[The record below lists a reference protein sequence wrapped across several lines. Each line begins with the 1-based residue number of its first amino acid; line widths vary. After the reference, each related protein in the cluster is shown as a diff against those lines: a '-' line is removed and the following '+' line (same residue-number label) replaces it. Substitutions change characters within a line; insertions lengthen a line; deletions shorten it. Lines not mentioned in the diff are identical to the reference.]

1 VKRPGKRGLLL
12 VALLAACGSPPPA
25 TAPASSL
32 PPLAP
37 AAPAAPAGAVT
48 PPTSP
53 PTADAPPAAP
63 MSLEER
69 ADRLHREAIVVDTHN
84 DITSAILDDGFDLG
98 KPTGHTATDLVK
110 MKTGG
115 ITAEF
120 FSIYVDHAYYDRPT
134 ARTGGAARRALDM
147 IDITYQQIERHPEA
161 LELALGV
168 ADIRRA
174 KRDGK
179 VAVLL
184 GIEGGHAIENSL
196 YALRDFYRL
205 GVRYMT
211 LTHTN
216 NNDWA
221 DASGFFVS
229 PKPAHHG
236 LTAFGEEVVRE
247 MQRIGMLV
255 DISHVS
261 DETFDAVMRVARA
274 PVIASHSS
282 ARALCDVPRNLTDD
296 QLRALAKNGG
306 VAMVN
311 FFPGFLDPK
320 YRAAQGAFMAKHKS
334 AIDALMQKHLPVS
347 ALQDAMAKMGGA
359 DMPKTP
365 LSVLIDHIDHI
376 AKVAGVDHV
385 GLGSDFDGVPSLPE
399 GLSGMDGLPRIT
411 LELLR
416 RGYSDGD
423 VKKILGENF
432 LRVLGEAEAF
442 AAATKTTLS
451 GDGDLKTIDK

>member
-1 VKRPGKRGLLL
+1 MKHGLLL
-12 VALLAACGSPPPA
+12 VVLLGACGAPPPA
-25 TAPASSL
+25 SAPASAVPALVASS
-32 PPLAP
+32 PPAVATTASQPAAHAEP
-37 AAPAAPAGAVT
+37 AAPL
-48 PPTSP
+48 SI
-53 PTADAPPAAP
+53 
-63 MSLEER
+63 EER
-69 ADRLHREAIVVDTHN
+69 ANRLHREAIVIDTHN

-98 KPTGHTATDLVK
+98 KPNGHTATDLVK
-110 MKTGG
+110 MRAGG

-120 FSIYVDHAYYDRPT
+120 FSIYVDRSFYDHPT

-161 LELALGV
+161 LELARGV

-174 KRDGK
+174 KQDGK
-179 VAVLL
+179 IAVLL

-236 LTAFGEEVVRE
+236 LTPFGDEVVRE

-261 DETFDAVMRVARA
+261 DETFDAVMRVASA

-320 YRAAQGAFMAKHKS
+320 YRAAQGAFMARHKGE
-334 AIDALMQKHLPVS
+334 IDALMQKHLPVS
-347 ALQDAMAKMGGA
+347 AMQDAMAKMGGA

-376 AKVAGVDHV
+376 AKVAGLDHV

-399 GLSGMDGLPRIT
+399 GLSGMDGLPLIT

-432 LRVLGEAEAF
+432 LRVLGEAEAY

-451 GDGDLKTIDK
+451 GDGDLRTSDK

>member
-1 VKRPGKRGLLL
+1 
-12 VALLAACGSPPPA
+12 
-25 TAPASSL
+25 
-32 PPLAP
+32 
-37 AAPAAPAGAVT
+37 
-48 PPTSP
+48 
-53 PTADAPPAAP
+53 
-63 MSLEER
+63 M
-69 ADRLHREAIVVDTHN
+69 
-84 DITSAILDDGFDLG
+84 
-98 KPTGHTATDLVK
+98 
-110 MKTGG
+110 
-115 ITAEF
+115 
-120 FSIYVDHAYYDRPT
+120 
-134 ARTGGAARRALDM
+134 
-147 IDITYQQIERHPEA
+147 
-161 LELALGV
+161 
-168 ADIRRA
+168 
-174 KRDGK
+174 
-179 VAVLL
+179 

-211 LTHTN
+211 LTHAN

-221 DASGFFVS
+221 DSSGFVVT

-236 LTAFGEEVVRE
+236 LTPFGEEVVRE

-261 DETFDAVMRVARA
+261 DETFDAVMRIAKA

-320 YRAAQGAFMAKHKS
+320 YRAAQAAFTEKHK
-334 AIDALMQKHLPVS
+334 AEIAALVKKHLPLS
-347 ALQDAMAKMGGA
+347 AMQDAMAKMGGA

-385 GLGSDFDGVPSLPE
+385 GLGSDFDGVPAMPE
-399 GLSGMDGLPRIT
+399 GMSGMDGLPHIT

-416 RGYSDGD
+416 RGYSDED

-432 LRVLGEAEAF
+432 LRVLGDAEAY
-442 AAATKTTLS
+442 ASATRTTLS
-451 GDGDLKTIDK
+451 GDGSLKTVDK